1 MSRQTMFPQGAVKFG
16 ITPTGWVND
25 DFLDIDIGIPFEQI
39 VSEMALAGFEG
50 CSRGHKYPS
59 DPAVLKRELDMRGL
73 VISEPWVSTYFTI
86 NDMKEQTFQS
96 FEQEI
101 QFLKEMQSGDLVL
114 AELGGSSHQQP
125 IALVPNAPKFTD
137 EQFRRLAD
145 GLNELGHKANCHG
158 VKMCY
163 HHHMGTGVMTMD
175 EIARFAEL
183 TDPDCVHFCLDTGH
197 LFFAGGDNLEFIR
210 LYGER
215 IRHVHLKNIRKD
227 IMDYSLANDL
237 SFKEAI
243 LKGVFTVPGDPAGCL
258 DFKEI
263 LQALADKNFAGWL
276 IVEAEQN
283 PANATPLLYAQMARK
298 YLQEVTGL

>member
-1 MSRQTMFPQGAVKFG
+1 MSRTTMFPANTVKFG

-25 DFLDIDIGIPFEQI
+25 DFLDIDTGIPFEQI

-59 DPAVLKRELDMRGL
+59 DPQELKRALELRDL
-73 VISEPWVSTYFTI
+73 KISEPWVSTYFTI
-86 NDMKEQTFQS
+86 NDMHEQTFES
-96 FEQEI
+96 FEKEI
-101 QFLKEMQSGDLVL
+101 NFLKQMQSGDLVL

-125 IALVPNAPKFTD
+125 IALVPNAPKFSD
-137 EQFRRLAD
+137 EQWRRLAD

-158 VKMCY
+158 ITMCY

-175 EIARFAEL
+175 AIAKLAEL
-183 TDPDCVHFCLDTGH
+183 TDPNCVNFCLDTGH
-197 LFFAGGDNLEFIR
+197 LFFAGGDNLEFIN

-215 IRHVHLKNIRKD
+215 IKHVHLKNIRKD
-227 IMDYSLANDL
+227 VMDYSLANDL

-243 LKGVFTVPGDPAGCL
+243 LRGVFTVPGDPAGCL

-263 LQALADKNFAGWL
+263 LQALADKSFAGWL

-283 PANATPLLYAQMARK
+283 PANANPLLYAQMARK